1 MLWSGHTKDSRVYKV
16 NFVALIITFF
26 ALRVGMVLVGT
37 QACLNFWR
45 NFDSYEIYYPLPA
58 FFPFFCYFVIN
69 IINLVML
76 VQLYKSDF
84 KKSSGKKVK
93 KSGMSWC
100 D

>member
-37 QACLNFWR
+37 QACWNFWR
-45 NFDSYEIYYPLPA
+45 NFESYEIYYPLPA